1 LTRPQVWSNNAG
13 MEQKHQ
19 YMGIKLPRDVK
30 RQIRLLAAKNEIS
43 IAEMSLKLLESGLNE
58 YLKLHESGEAQDLR
72 RFMDGCPAAK
82 AIEAMT
88 EGQS

>member
-1 LTRPQVWSNNAG
+1 MWSNNAD

-72 RFMDGCPAAK
+72 RFMDGCPAVKEMQSLA
-82 AIEAMT
+82 
-88 EGQS
+88 EGQG